1 MKNTY
6 YTKTTKLWIISSAV
20 LSIKT
25 VEFFEFFKFLK
36 IFNNLDQFLEEILP
50 KHIVKKRKNNEIK
63 RLGINQ
69 SFVNRFPSIFITI
82 QRQIFF

>member
-20 LSIKT
+20 LSTKT

-36 IFNNLDQFLEEILP
+36 IFNNLDQFLEELLP
-50 KHIVKKRKNNEIK
+50 KHIAKKRKNNEIK